1 MHSGP
6 LSILSTSVFFE
17 KTQKKC
23 QKYLNSDIYSI
34 SYDVCDLQ
42 MERRSMVIVWNFLQ
56 EDMVLNSSLGDIE
69 ELEVLGIPY
78 TLF

>member
-1 MHSGP
+1 
-6 LSILSTSVFFE
+6 
-17 KTQKKC
+17 
-23 QKYLNSDIYSI
+23 
-34 SYDVCDLQ
+34 
-42 MERRSMVIVWNFLQ
+42 MVIVWNFLQ